1 MSGDV
6 FDKDALIRYRLE
18 QARETL
24 LDAQVLYE
32 HERRPA
38 SIVNRAY
45 YAMFY
50 ATLALLVT
58 IGKSPS
64 KHIGVI
70 SFFDSEFVR
79 RNIFPKEMS
88 RKLHEVFEARQEGD
102 YTNPDLI
109 DREKAGDVL
118 KAAGEFLKAIEDK
131 LLRNES

>member
-1 MSGDV
+1 MSGD
-6 FDKDALIRYRLE
+6 FDKDALIQYRLE

-24 LDAQVLYE
+24 VDAQVLYE
-32 HERRPA
+32 NERRPA

-58 IGKSPS
+58 VGKSSS

-79 RNIFPKEMS
+79 KNIFPKEMS
-88 RKLHEVFEARQEGD
+88 RMLHEAFEARQEGD
-102 YTNPDLI
+102 YQNPDAI
-109 DREKAGDVL
+109 DREKAVEVL
-118 KAAGEFLKAIEDK
+118 EAAGEFLKVVEKK
-131 LLRNES
+131 LK

>member
-1 MSGDV
+1 MSGDI
-6 FDKDALIRYRLE
+6 FDKDALIKYRLE

-24 LDAQVLYE
+24 LDAQVLFE
-32 HERRPA
+32 HDRRPA

-64 KHIGVI
+64 KHEGVL
-70 SFFDSEFVR
+70 SFFDAEFVKK
-79 RNIFPKEMS
+79 NIFPKEMS

-109 DREKAGDVL
+109 DREKAADVL
-118 KAAGEFLKAIEDK
+118 QAAEEFLNAIEKK
-131 LLRNES
+131 LKK

>member
-1 MSGDV
+1 MTDDA
-6 FDKDALIRYRLE
+6 FDKRALMQYRLE

-24 LDAQVLYE
+24 LDARALYE
-32 HERRPA
+32 NVRSPA

-58 IGKSPS
+58 VGKSPS

-79 RNIFPKEMS
+79 KSIFPKEMS
-88 RKLHEVFEARQEGD
+88 RILHEAFETRQEGD
-102 YTNPDLI
+102 YQNPAGI
-109 DREKAGDVL
+109 DREKAAEIL
-118 KAAGEFLKAIEDK
+118 KAAGEFLKVVEQK
-131 LLRNES
+131 LSQEK

>member
-1 MSGDV
+1 MSDNV
-6 FDKDALIRYRLE
+6 FDKPALIRYRLE

-24 LDAQVLYE
+24 LDARVLYDNQ
-32 HERRPA
+32 RRPA

-58 IGKSPS
+58 VDKSSS

-79 RNIFPKEMS
+79 KNIFPKEMS
-88 RKLHEVFEARQEGD
+88 RILHEAFETRQEGD
-102 YTNPDLI
+102 YENPKKV
-109 DREKAGDVL
+109 DREKAAEVL
-118 KAAGEFLKAIEDK
+118 QSADEFLKVIEDK
-131 LLRNES
+131 LADNK

>member
-1 MSGDV
+1 MSGDI
-6 FDKDALIRYRLE
+6 FDKDALIKYRLE

-24 LDAQVLYE
+24 LDARVLFE
-32 HERRPA
+32 HDRRPA

-64 KHIGVI
+64 KHEGVL
-70 SFFDSEFVR
+70 SFFDAEFVKK
-79 RNIFPKEMS
+79 NIFPKEMS
-88 RKLHEVFEARQEGD
+88 RKLHEAFEARQEGD

-118 KAAGEFLKAIEDK
+118 KAAEEFLKAIEEK
-131 LLRNES
+131 LLNNKR

>member
-1 MSGDV
+1 MSGDI
-6 FDKDALIRYRLE
+6 FDKNALIEYRLE

-24 LDAQVLYE
+24 LDAKVLYE

-38 SIVNRAY
+38 SVVNRAY

-70 SFFDSEFVR
+70 SFFDSEFVKK
-79 RNIFPKEMS
+79 NIFPKEMS
-88 RKLHEVFEARQEGD
+88 RKLHEVFEARQESRSD
-102 YTNPDLI
+102 
-109 DREKAGDVL
+109 
-118 KAAGEFLKAIEDK
+118 
-131 LLRNES
+131 

>member
-6 FDKDALIRYRLE
+6 FDKEALIQYRLE

-24 LDAQVLYE
+24 LDAKTLYD
-32 HERRPA
+32 HERRPV

-50 ATLALLVT
+50 ATVALLVT
-58 IGKSPS
+58 VGKSSS

-70 SFFDSEFVR
+70 SFFDSEFVKK
-79 RNIFPKEMS
+79 NIFPKEMS

-109 DREKAGDVL
+109 DREKAAEVL
-118 KAAGEFLKAIEDK
+118 QAAQEFLNAIEKK
-131 LLRNES
+131 LKK

>member
-24 LDAQVLYE
+24 LDAKTLYD

-58 IGKSPS
+58 VGKSSS

-70 SFFDSEFVR
+70 SFFDLEFVKK
-79 RNIFPKEMS
+79 NIFPKEMS

-109 DREKAGDVL
+109 DREKAAEVL
-118 KAAGEFLKAIEDK
+118 QAAEEFLHAIEKK
-131 LLRNES
+131 LKN

>member
-1 MSGDV
+1 MT
-6 FDKDALIRYRLE
+6 RYRLD

-58 IGKSPS
+58 
-64 KHIGVI
+64 
-70 SFFDSEFVR
+70 
-79 RNIFPKEMS
+79 
-88 RKLHEVFEARQEGD
+88 
-102 YTNPDLI
+102 
-109 DREKAGDVL
+109 
-118 KAAGEFLKAIEDK
+118 
-131 LLRNES
+131 

>member
-1 MSGDV
+1 MSEES
-6 FDKDALIRYRLE
+6 FDKNALIRYRLE

-24 LDAQVLYE
+24 LDAQVLYD
-32 HERRPA
+32 HDRRPA

-50 ATLALLVT
+50 ATLALLLT
-58 IGKSPS
+58 AGKSPS

-79 RNIFPKEMS
+79 TNIFPKEMS

-109 DREKAGDVL
+109 DHEKAADVL
-118 KAAGEFLKAIEDK
+118 KAAGEFLKTIEDK
-131 LLRNES
+131 LLKGEN